1 MHKFTR
7 AALVLGT
14 SVLAVCTATLPAG
27 ARVAD
32 EPSSAMPPA
41 PMKAE
46 AKAPVATTAVAPQGT
61 AMPAAAGDPAT
72 LVRYYNRGTARH
84 RVTTVGLKTAG
95 WYAELGG
102 LWGLLRTNPTNTRA
116 LYECRAGSYDYFIS
130 FASNCGGKVKIGLL
144 GYIYKTKPKTPAT
157 AALWQC
163 YQTKGDHFVSIR
175 SNCEGARNAGFL
187 GYARTTASL
196 VGFSRYNNGPDHWET
211 SSAVDAN
218 YRREGS
224 WAIRWTQ
231 TSRSRALYGCSY
243 PIGTRTDHFLSLQAN
258 CEGKRVL
265 RREGFVYTFN
275 PGSKYTAIYRCLLPS
290 GDHFTSA
297 RSNCEAAAG
306 VKNEGRL
313 GWVRLTAW

>member
-1 MHKFTR
+1 MHKFTK

-14 SVLAVCTATLPAG
+14 SVLAVCTGALPAG
-27 ARVAD
+27 AGVLQEVPTA
-32 EPSSAMPPA
+32 PA
-41 PMKAE
+41 PA
-46 AKAPVATTAVAPQGT
+46 ANATGTTAAPATAPQTT
-61 AMPAAAGDPAT
+61 AATEPAT

-102 LWGLLRTNPTNTRA
+102 LWGLLRTNPANTRA
-116 LYECRAGSYDYFIS
+116 LYECRAGTYDYHIS
-130 FASNCGGKVKIGLL
+130 FASNCNGKVKIGLL
-144 GYIYKTKPKTPAT
+144 GYIYKAKPSTPAT

-163 YQTKGDHFVSIR
+163 YQSKGDHFVSIR
-175 SNCEGARNAGFL
+175 ANCEGARNAGFL

-196 VGFSRYNNGPDHWET
+196 VGLSRYNNGPDHWTT
-211 SSAVDAN
+211 SSAIDAN

-231 TSRSRALYGCSY
+231 TTRSRALYGCSY
-243 PIGTRTDHFLSLQAN
+243 PIGTRTDHFNSLSSN

-275 PGSKYTAIYRCLLPS
+275 PGPKYTAIYRCLLPS